1 MTDDNPIILFAGG
14 GSGGHLFP
22 ALAVAEQIQRRKPE
36 VGIHMA
42 CSDRP
47 IDRSILEEREIDFTA
62 IPMRPMPRKIGDW
75 PSFIMDYLGSRRM
88 VRRLLRRMDVRCIVS
103 TGGFVSGPV
112 VLAGHRMGL
121 PTVLLNLDAVPGKAN
136 RMLAR
141 RASMVFSVYPT
152 QDLENQNIH
161 HIPMPLTTRSIG
173 PTDRQRARRSLGFVP
188 EKQLLLIGGGSQ
200 GASTINEMMV
210 ELLERQSLR
219 QALADWQ
226 IMHLAG
232 VEQAEAL
239 QQAYLMHRLDATVTP
254 FTDRMGLAWAG
265 ADLAINRAGAGTVA
279 EVTANATPT
288 IFIPYPHHDD
298 DHQRLNAQPLI
309 DAGGALLMVDRKDAA
324 TNANQMAEPL
334 ERLLNNPG
342 HRQIMRDNL
351 RRLYRGNGAVDVAV
365 AVLKQI
371 DSD

>member
-1 MTDDNPIILFAGG
+1 
-14 GSGGHLFP
+14 
-22 ALAVAEQIQRRKPE
+22 LAIAEQIQRRKPE
-36 VGIHMA
+36 AAVHIA

-47 IDRSILEEREIDFTA
+47 IDRSVLEEREIDFTP
-62 IPMRPMPRKIGDW
+62 IPMRPMPRKLNDW
-75 PSFIMDYLGSRRM
+75 PSFMMDYLSSRRT
-88 VRRLLRRMDVRCIVS
+88 VRRLLRRMDVRCVVS

-112 VLAGHRMGL
+112 LLAAHRVGL
-121 PTVLLNLDAVPGKAN
+121 PIVLLNLDAVPGKAN

-141 RASMVFSVYPT
+141 RASMVFSVYLAD
-152 QDLENQNIH
+152 DLEADNIH
-161 HIPMPLTTRSIG
+161 HIPMPLPTQSIG
-173 PTDRQRARRSLGFVP
+173 PTDRNRARRSLGFIP
-188 EKQLLLIGGGSQ
+188 EKPLLLIGGGSQ
-200 GASTINEMMV
+200 GASTINDMMV
-210 ELLERQSLR
+210 ELLECQPVC

-232 VEQAEAL
+232 VEQAEDL

-254 FTDRMGLAWAG
+254 FTDRMGLAWAA

-288 IFIPYPHHDD
+288 IFMPYPHHED

-324 TNANQMAEPL
+324 ANAKQMAEPL
-334 ERLLNNPG
+334 VRLLGNPA
-342 HRQIMRDNL
+342 HRQVMRDNL

-371 DSD
+371 QDA